1 MSFQCPN
8 KYPDFCKSDRTTSY
22 SSSIFIILTGQWAN
36 YVNCMFASEL
46 CIPFK
51 QIDTHAVGECPKL
64 KSSHLNKKL
73 SAIC

>member
-8 KYPDFCKSDRTTSY
+8 KYPDLCKSDRTTSY
-22 SSSIFIILTGQWAN
+22 RSSIFIILTDQWTSYA
-36 YVNCMFASEL
+36 NCMFASEL

-51 QIDTHAVGECPKL
+51 QIDTHAAGECSKL
-64 KSSHLNKKL
+64 KPSNLNKKL

>member
-22 SSSIFIILTGQWAN
+22 SSSIFIILTDQWAN
-36 YVNCMFASEL
+36 YVTCMFASEL

-51 QIDTHAVGECPKL
+51 RTDTHAVGECPKL
-64 KSSHLNKKL
+64 VPSHLNKKL

>member
-8 KYPDFCKSDRTTSY
+8 KYPDCCKSDRTTSY
-22 SSSIFIILTGQWAN
+22 RSSIFIILTDQWTSYA
-36 YVNCMFASEL
+36 NCMFASEL

-51 QIDTHAVGECPKL
+51 QIDMNEVGECPKL
-64 KSSHLNKKL
+64 KSLHLNKKL

>member
-22 SSSIFIILTGQWAN
+22 SSSIFIILTDQWAN
-36 YVNCMFASEL
+36 YVTCMFASEL

-51 QIDTHAVGECPKL
+51 RADTHAVGECPKL
-64 KSSHLNKKL
+64 NPSHLNKKL